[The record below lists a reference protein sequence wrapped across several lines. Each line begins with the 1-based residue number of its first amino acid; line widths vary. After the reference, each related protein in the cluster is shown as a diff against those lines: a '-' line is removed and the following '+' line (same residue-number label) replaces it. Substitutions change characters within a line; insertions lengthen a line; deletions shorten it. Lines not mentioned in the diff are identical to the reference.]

1 MLHGMFHE
9 GLSVKEPLEQHLP
22 CSHGHLR
29 QAEQDAG
36 CLDELAAHDAE
47 SRLRIDVEAARHGR
61 REAELVV
68 GQQAVFQGDEHARV
82 EPVADQ
88 HPLRPRGRSRRA
100 GRAGRRRRSH
110 QPRSPGRRRRHFVPP
125 TLLGPFPSGRL
136 LETIMA
142 APPRPLPLAER
153 HRCLDAVGRTTSPS
167 VSRQAPTP
175 EAPTGGAARYPLG
188 PAAWPEPELLPGKRG
203 SRRAPFFGGWDRTT
217 FLPQSHVHD
226 VTPRLS
232 SESLVLSP
240 PFRPRALEQ
249 LWGGSASI
257 KRADV
262 PLIPALRQADLCGFK
277 VSPLS
282 LQLEFQ
288 DSHG

>member
-1 MLHGMFHE
+1 
-9 GLSVKEPLEQHLP
+9 V
-22 CSHGHLR
+22 
-29 QAEQDAG
+29 
-36 CLDELAAHDAE
+36 
-47 SRLRIDVEAARHGR
+47 
-61 REAELVV
+61 
-68 GQQAVFQGDEHARV
+68 
-82 EPVADQ
+82 
-88 HPLRPRGRSRRA
+88 
-100 GRAGRRRRSH
+100 
-110 QPRSPGRRRRHFVPP
+110 
-125 TLLGPFPSGRL
+125 
-136 LETIMA
+136 A

-188 PAAWPEPELLPGKRG
+188 SAAWPEPELLPGKRG

-277 VSPLS
+277 VSLLS
-282 LQLEFQ
+282 TARVPGQPWLRNFVAKINKILNKKVQMKGLERWL
-288 DSHG
+288 SSSEN